1 MRIIQKLKF
10 YVKEAIP
17 SGKFVC
23 KSDKS
28 RVVLTGPTP
37 FKDFISRLDAQEW
50 NRFEAAE
57 RAFRQTISSGNI
69 YEEKFICKGDFGK
82 WRRIIKIVSGV
93 LVKGGEFQK
102 TKSNGQPWDINFS
115 KFCFRVLKCLPIDP
129 SLRELEND
137 LTIIMTIKTTF
148 LCQ

>member
-10 YVKEAIP
+10 YVKEAIQA
-17 SGKFVC
+17 GKVVV

-37 FKDFISRLDAQEW
+37 FKNFISRLDPQEW

-69 YEEKFICKGDFGK
+69 YEEKFICKGTLK
-82 WRRIIKIVSGV
+82 N
-93 LVKGGEFQK
+93 GGESSKLFQ
-102 TKSNGQPWDINFS
+102 
-115 KFCFRVLKCLPIDP
+115 V
-129 SLRELEND
+129 ENKVKRTAMGHQ
-137 LTIIMTIKTTF
+137 L
-148 LCQ
+148 L